1 MSEKSESETR
11 RHEDFYNVAVYID
24 YENVVKTLI
33 NNYTNPIHDGFFD
46 RLRIWAKDKNMRL
59 VKTAVYC
66 NFDVKD
72 LYESH
77 HQSLLQSYGVETI
90 HTSNQGKN
98 YADLKIAIDV
108 LNEMYTNSNID
119 EFIIMSNDK
128 DMTPLLNTIKAN
140 KRRVSVITVGDAYNK
155 SLVEFADDHFNYEE
169 IIKTKIDR
177 KLHIET
183 IADKFITAFH
193 ENTEKNLDDYFKEKS
208 GNKKIR
214 YSKHLAFEYFVSF
227 QSEYHKVM
235 QYEILTF
242 LKTFYAEQKIIFY
255 KYKFKGQHEQIC
267 VLPSKFKERFI
278 KEGLISLSDIVEI
291 DDFDKKIQERY
302 EKYLKKYLTL

>member
-33 NNYTNPIHDGFFD
+33 NNYKNPIHDGFFD
-46 RLRIWAKDKNMRL
+46 RLRVWAKDKNMRL

-66 NFDVKD
+66 NFDVKY
-72 LYESH
+72 LYKFF

-140 KRRVSVITVGDAYNK
+140 KRRV
-155 SLVEFADDHFNYEE
+155 
-169 IIKTKIDR
+169 
-177 KLHIET
+177 
-183 IADKFITAFH
+183 
-193 ENTEKNLDDYFKEKS
+193 
-208 GNKKIR
+208 
-214 YSKHLAFEYFVSF
+214 
-227 QSEYHKVM
+227 
-235 QYEILTF
+235 
-242 LKTFYAEQKIIFY
+242 
-255 KYKFKGQHEQIC
+255 
-267 VLPSKFKERFI
+267 
-278 KEGLISLSDIVEI
+278 
-291 DDFDKKIQERY
+291 
-302 EKYLKKYLTL
+302 

>member
-1 MSEKSESETR
+1 MSEKSESETK

-24 YENVVKTLI
+24 YENVVKILMKDHA
-33 NNYTNPIHDGFFD
+33 NPIHDQFFD
-46 RLRIWAKDKNMRL
+46 KLRVWAKEKNMRL

-66 NFDVKD
+66 NFDVEY

-140 KRRVSVITVGDAYNK
+140 KRRVSVITTGNAYNK
-155 SLVEFADDHFNYEE
+155 SLVEFADDHFEYKD
-169 IIKTKIDR
+169 IIATRIEFEPYIASLSKKSYSNIFNTVQKGIDSF
-177 KLHIET
+177 KKE
-183 IADKFITAFH
+183 K
-193 ENTEKNLDDYFKEKS
+193 EKNKKATFSKHVYLSNIIENHAKFYHIMKYELLYLMAQRYGKGDLFFYTKGNQNDFDQLCLLPKDFKSTFIEYGIISEKDICKINVTELA
-208 GNKKIR
+208 NKK
-214 YSKHLAFEYFVSF
+214 YDE
-227 QSEYHKVM
+227 
-235 QYEILTF
+235 
-242 LKTFYAEQKIIFY
+242 
-255 KYKFKGQHEQIC
+255 
-267 VLPSKFKERFI
+267 
-278 KEGLISLSDIVEI
+278 
-291 DDFDKKIQERY
+291 
-302 EKYLKKYLTL
+302 YLK